1 MLRVFLGLCWGWVEL
16 LAPTGTSLDSL
27 EQKGLPSKTPH
38 NSQDVSYAMQQNF
51 WDGQGKSM
59 KGGHEDQGFLSQL
72 GRSPYL
78 CSSRPGFSGLSSGSS
93 EASLEIHQNT
103 VA

>member
-59 KGGHEDQGFLSQL
+59 KGGHEDQGILRQL

-78 CSSRPGFSGLSSGSS
+78 CSSLPGFPGLSSGLS
-93 EASLEIHQNT
+93 EASLEIHQTT